1 MLWCACVAISDYRSR
16 RISNA
21 LVITGLIAAF
31 LCALLDMGPFGL
43 SAAQAAA
50 GAAVGLVALLPFF
63 AFGVM
68 GAADVK
74 VFAVLGAWCGM
85 HALIG
90 LWAVASVVAGL
101 HALCVLVATRT
112 HVAALLARRAPTFE
126 FAGRR
131 ATPFA
136 ACLTVP
142 LMVWLAAQIAAQIL
156 AGGGPMSTPWQ
167 AADNKPR
174 TSPHAK
180 SRPFRRAGRTQRAA
194 TPRSSSRPLF
204 FCVFYA
210 LVTFCLIFVAQQ
222 SLTLASEEGARAA
235 LNYQK
240 ANDVTAAINLRET
253 RRAMLR
259 ERIGRMAVKM
269 TGVMILT
276 LLPAL
281 MIVTAGPGVLSVSH
295 SLKAMHR

>member
-1 MLWCACVAISDYRSR
+1 MQVSTVLLLFMLWCACVAISDYRSR

-112 HVAALLARRAPTFE
+112 PVAALLARRAPTFE
-126 FAGRR
+126 LAGRR

-142 LMVWLAAQIAAQIL
+142 LLVSLAVQIAARIL
-156 AGGGPMSTPWQ
+156 AGG
-167 AADNKPR
+167 
-174 TSPHAK
+174 
-180 SRPFRRAGRTQRAA
+180 
-194 TPRSSSRPLF
+194 
-204 FCVFYA
+204 
-210 LVTFCLIFVAQQ
+210 
-222 SLTLASEEGARAA
+222 AR
-235 LNYQK
+235 
-240 ANDVTAAINLRET
+240 
-253 RRAMLR
+253 
-259 ERIGRMAVKM
+259 
-269 TGVMILT
+269 
-276 LLPAL
+276 
-281 MIVTAGPGVLSVSH
+281 
-295 SLKAMHR
+295 